1 MKKMN
6 KRGKRILVMV
16 LVFAILCTSLPCTPT
31 IPVHAA
37 QTGKNGSWYEVNS
50 RINTFWE
57 GHITGEIT
65 VTNVSSQTRQD
76 WQIAFPWQAKISS
89 MWNGRYEETEG
100 GYLITP
106 MEYNAELAPE
116 ASVSVGFMAEGEDSE
131 LNRLTEE
138 GFFQEA
144 GASITDAEERE
155 KVTPV
160 PSVDV
165 TASQAEEATASP
177 TGDVTAS
184 PTGDVTASP
193 TEEPTVSPASEPTP
207 VASVAPNG
215 GMVTAVLSMAP
226 TADLTTEPTEG
237 PTVEPTI
244 SPTVESTV
252 SPSVE
257 PTVSPTT
264 EPMVGP
270 TVEPTISPTVNPA
283 TEPIADPMVSP
294 TMEPTASPTIEPI
307 VGPAIE
313 PTASP
318 TTEAMVGPTAVPTAE
333 PATESMVGPTEEP
346 TAVPDAEPTEEPA
359 EDLYIYTDTTISED
373 LVCGNLFLMGGR
385 LECYGH
391 SITVQKD
398 YFQNSGNCSL
408 NYTQLT
414 VGGNVSVIAGDLSLY
429 QCSLNI
435 GGKLSVQ
442 KGSICFGSSEAVDI
456 QGDLSLDGEGKLDLS
471 AYNSAPKISVHGDFI
486 INSTKQT
493 YLQKGSLDLRGDLI
507 QEDSGYADSLR
518 VSDSFCIRF
527 TGVAIQKIRLAN
539 PDISLGTLDFRESK
553 GIDLPE
559 EIHAR
564 TLYGFRKIQEKELQ
578 KFYLS
583 NVSLSEDDTVY
594 GRKIQWYGEY
604 LNTGGNTLHFAG
616 DVRIAVSELLDTAWG
631 GLSVQGNLSVAEGT
645 FRLARQSSTEIQGDL
660 RMEGSG
666 KLNMTEYLDLA
677 QLTIHG
683 DLLIDSTRQSVL
695 QYGNFILG
703 GDLIQKD
710 SGYADSLRVSDSFC
724 IRFTGVAIQK
734 IRLANPDISLG
745 TLDFRESKGI
755 DLPEEIHARTLY
767 GFRKIQEKESQ
778 KFYLSNV
785 SLSEDDTVNVRK
797 VWWYGDYLN
806 TGAHTLHFAGDV
818 RMAVS

>member
-1 MKKMN
+1 MKTLH

-37 QTGKNGSWYEVNS
+37 QTGKNESWYEVNS
-50 RINTFWE
+50 RINTFRE

-155 KVTPV
+155 KMTPA

-165 TASQAEEATASP
+165 TASQAEEPTA
-177 TGDVTAS
+177 G
-184 PTGDVTASP
+184 P
-193 TEEPTVSPASEPTP
+193 TEEPTVSPDVEPMVSPTAEPTP
-207 VASVAPNG
+207 DASVAPTVRVVTIEPSLAPTAEPTTEPIPVVTITPTG

-226 TADLTTEPTEG
+226 TA
-237 PTVEPTI
+237 I
-244 SPTVESTV
+244 STMDSTV

-257 PTVSPTT
+257 PTASPTVSPTEDPAAELMIAPT
-264 EPMVGP
+264 VEPTASQTAEPMVSSTMEPTASPVADPMVGP
-270 TVEPTISPTVNPA
+270 TVEPT
-283 TEPIADPMVSP
+283 
-294 TMEPTASPTIEPI
+294 ASPT
-307 VGPAIE
+307 A
-313 PTASP
+313 
-318 TTEAMVGPTAVPTAE
+318 
-333 PATESMVGPTEEP
+333 ESMVSPTEEP
-346 TAVPDAEPTEEPA
+346 TVVPSTEPTEEPA

-435 GGKLSVQ
+435 SGKLSVQ

-527 TGVAIQKIRLAN
+527 TGAAIQKIRLAN
-539 PDISLGTLDFRESK
+539 PGISLGTPDFRESK

-564 TLYGFRKIQEKELQ
+564 TLYGFRKIQERN
-578 KFYLS
+578 S
-583 NVSLSEDDTVY
+583 
-594 GRKIQWYGEY
+594 R
-604 LNTGGNTLHFAG
+604 
-616 DVRIAVSELLDTAWG
+616 
-631 GLSVQGNLSVAEGT
+631 
-645 FRLARQSSTEIQGDL
+645 
-660 RMEGSG
+660 
-666 KLNMTEYLDLA
+666 
-677 QLTIHG
+677 
-683 DLLIDSTRQSVL
+683 
-695 QYGNFILG
+695 NFIYPM
-703 GDLIQKD
+703 
-710 SGYADSLRVSDSFC
+710 SA
-724 IRFTGVAIQK
+724 
-734 IRLANPDISLG
+734 
-745 TLDFRESKGI
+745 
-755 DLPEEIHARTLY
+755 
-767 GFRKIQEKESQ
+767 
-778 KFYLSNV
+778 
-785 SLSEDDTVNVRK
+785 
-797 VWWYGDYLN
+797 
-806 TGAHTLHFAGDV
+806 
-818 RMAVS
+818 